1 MSKRTRRS
9 IGRAVGAL
17 VVPVL
22 LGCGGG
28 ETPRV
33 TGEADARPSSASRST
48 SPDRPTRAEIA
59 DMMAATRIPG
69 LTLAELGDGEIVR
82 VELIGVADAA
92 SGDPVTE
99 ATLFEAASLSKPVFA
114 TIVLR
119 LAERGEIDLDRPLA
133 EDLVNERLD
142 DPRSDRLTAR
152 MVLSH
157 RTGLPNWGGDRLE
170 LAFDPGTAFNYSG
183 EGYVYLQRVVEHR
196 TGLSL
201 DEVARRE
208 IFDPLGMERS
218 RFAWSEA
225 ESEALALAVPHDRA
239 GRPQEKRQPLDGGN
253 AAASLHTTAA
263 EYAVFVRSWMGWG
276 EPLLAPET
284 RRAALSAPYPMEGTE
299 TATPKPPEVWR
310 RIAWKQGWG
319 FQLPRGGE
327 MEATLG
333 SGSATGAVRAVR
345 VWHWGDNGP
354 AKAFVGFD
362 PVEGDGLVYFANSAN
377 GLAIGR
383 ALVAPVVGSME
394 PTFAWAGYEAH
405 DAPGFG
411 ERLEGL
417 VAAGDQRWD
426 DAVEAFEAAL
436 EADPE
441 DEVTARWVKWL
452 RDIERVEAEP
462 VVIAGETLESYAGTY
477 GPRRLWV
484 DDGRLHYQRGEGQVY
499 ELVPLTERLFALE
512 GLASFRLEMVVDGA
526 GRPIGLVGHY
536 VEGQTDESPRDV

>member
-1 MSKRTRRS
+1 MM
-9 IGRAVGAL
+9 RAA
-17 VVPVL
+17 
-22 LGCGGG
+22 
-28 ETPRV
+28 
-33 TGEADARPSSASRST
+33 
-48 SPDRPTRAEIA
+48 
-59 DMMAATRIPG
+59 RIPG
-69 LTLAELGDGEIVR
+69 LSLAELRDGELVR
-82 VELIGVADAA
+82 VEVIGVADAA
-92 SGDPVTE
+92 SGEPVSE

-119 LAERGEIDLDRPLA
+119 LVERGEIDLDRPLV
-133 EDLVNERLD
+133 EYLVNERID
-142 DPRSDRLTAR
+142 DRRGDRITAR

-157 RTGLPNWGGDRLE
+157 RSGLPNWGGERLE

-183 EGYVYLQRVVEHR
+183 EGYVYLQRVVEDL

-201 DEVARRE
+201 DELARRE

-218 RFAWSEA
+218 RFAWSES
-225 ESEALALAVPHDRA
+225 ESESLTLAVPHDRT
-239 GRPQEKRQPLDGGN
+239 GRSQEKRQPIDGGPDGGPDGGN

-263 EYAVFVRSWMGWG
+263 EYALFVRSWMGRG
-276 EPLLAPET
+276 EALLAPGT
-284 RRAALSAPYPMEGTE
+284 RREALAAPHAMEGGE
-299 TATPKPPEVWR
+299 TATPKPPTVWR
-310 RIAWKQGWG
+310 RIAWKHGWG
-319 FQLPRGGE
+319 FQLPDEGE
-327 MEATLG
+327 PEAVDG
-333 SGSATGAVRAVR
+333 SGAHSGGLLGVR

-411 ERLEGL
+411 MRLEGL
-417 VAAGDQRWD
+417 GAAADERWS

-441 DEVTARWVKWL
+441 DEVTARWVEWL
-452 RDIERVEAEP
+452 RDLERVEAEP
-462 VVIAGETLESYAGTY
+462 VVVPEETLETYAGTY

-484 DDGRLHYQRGEGQVY
+484 EDGRLHYQRGEGSVY
-499 ELVPLTERLFALE
+499 ELIPLTERLFALD
-512 GLASFRLEMVVDGA
+512 GLAAFRLAVVVDEA
-526 GRPIGLVGHY
+526 GRPTALVGHY
-536 VEGQTDESPRDV
+536 VEGQTDESPRDA